1 MEIQREKSHSSLYQE
16 TNKMRDSNG
25 RSSPA
30 CLPRIGI
37 RAIFTMLVM
46 LVAIPAALHA
56 QAYYG
61 SIVGNVTDATG
72 AAVVG
77 AKVVA
82 VGTATDVKFTTT
94 TSGTG
99 TYSLPQLAVGTY
111 SITITGASFKE
122 FVESGVE
129 VHVSTNTSVN
139 AVLQLGAVSEKVTV
153 QADAVQ
159 VATTSAEVGEV
170 VVGTQVRELP
180 LSGENFVGLTQ
191 LSPGVNAA
199 QGANFVGKGLDGGVN
214 FSVNGNPY
222 TNNLFLVDGVNN
234 NDVGS
239 NRTILVYPSVDTIAE
254 FKMIRNSYGPE
265 YGQASGAIISIT
277 TKSGENRWHGGM
289 FYSGRN
295 DALDANNWFANH
307 NQSGKAKERRS
318 DYGYNISGAAIKDKG
333 FFWWNQEWN
342 KEIQGIPLAA
352 CVPTAA
358 EESGDFSGYGG
369 ASTDQCGATLPTIPS
384 YAAAAGNPNKIAAPD
399 AAGLLIAS
407 FYPTGGTTGLINGNN
422 YSQLVNNHLNWSE
435 WNVRGDY
442 DITHANRATF
452 RWTNDS
458 WTNPAQNDG
467 SPFWGESDFPTID
480 SSWSQPSRSIVA
492 KLSSTISNSMVNDV
506 EFGFGQNRIIT
517 TLAGTEAGNVPLLQ
531 AAYPSTFPS
540 SIKQKG
546 EFFGGW
552 GGLNP
557 YGYVGGNG
565 GGGEGQTSMWNI
577 APYGNHEDLY
587 SVQDN
592 ISKVHGNHLLKAGIF
607 LSSNEKVES
616 NGNGADRPGLP
627 GTCNAPLC
635 DQTNNGLANIL
646 LPGIAS
652 AGVPAQVFSGVGE
665 NSIDGIADVHW
676 HDIEPYFGDS
686 WKIKRNLTLDFG
698 FRWSILREPFGGTN
712 GGNTSPAYDQGG
724 NYPNQWA
731 NWSPAAWSASDAAAN
746 PGDACNGI
754 LTVPGTTPCA
764 NQVKFLAGLGVAA
777 NLTSGTPGPNASLV
791 KENNHSIAPRV
802 GVSWDFFGNG
812 KTAIRLGGGQFYER
826 ELVGIAENMARNAP
840 FVLGISTNRSLDTVT
855 PLTSAS
861 VSPSANKD
869 TGGFIPNAWQW
880 NVSVEQEVARNTTL
894 QVGYVG
900 NTGVHLTSMRD
911 ANAVT
916 DNNWLAGAFSTG
928 GTLNAL
934 RPANNFGMIGGFARG
949 GHANYNSLQALFR
962 AQTGASSTFQAAY
975 TWSHSIGNVE
985 EDNSSG
991 GVNQEAITNQYN
1003 PGLDKGNTNIN
1014 RPNIF
1019 VANEVLFLPKLA
1031 KYNQILQQ
1039 TAGGWEVNSI
1049 FTMAEGSSF
1058 TSFSSGASGACTH
1071 IYNNA
1076 ANSSD
1081 PLNGTCLADGTST
1094 LNSLAGT
1101 GYNSNQRAL
1110 ATSTSCTSGHGGNNL
1125 LNWSHFTLNNYA
1137 LGTFPSNLAG
1147 RGTCLGAP
1155 NTNVDGQLAKNWMI
1169 KEKLRVKFAVDFFDL
1184 FNHPNFNSSNLES
1197 VGFTNSTGLLCGGA
1211 TSAIPGGPSTGA
1223 PCSPTNNIVSGGY
1236 NGPVKDA
1243 SGNITGPGSTA
1254 FTVPKGFAGGGTENL
1269 NEGRTL
1275 QYSLKLTF

>member
-1 MEIQREKSHSSLYQE
+1 MSQKGNE
-16 TNKMRDSNG
+16 

-30 CLPRIGI
+30 ALETIGV
-37 RAIFTMLVM
+37 RALFTMLFILGAV
-46 LVAIPAALHA
+46 PAASHA

-61 SIVGNVTDATG
+61 SIVGNVTDTSG
-72 AAVVG
+72 AAIVG
-77 AKVVA
+77 AKVSVTA
-82 VGTATDVKFTTT
+82 SATDTVSNTT
-94 TSGTG
+94 TSATG
-99 TYSLPQLAVGTY
+99 TYSLPQLPVGIY
-111 SITITGASFKE
+111 VVKISAPKFKE
-122 FVESGVE
+122 FVSDGVE
-129 VHVSTNTSVN
+129 VHVSSNTSVN
-139 AVLQLGAVSEKVTV
+139 AVLQPGAVTESVTV
-153 QADAVQ
+153 QADTVQ
-159 VATTSAEVGEV
+159 VETTSAQVGEV

-277 TKSGENRWHGGM
+277 TKSGENKWHGGA

-295 DALDANNWFANH
+295 DALDANNWFADHDNL
-307 NQSGKAKERRS
+307 GKAKERRD
-318 DYGYNISGAAIKDKG
+318 DYGYNISGAAIKNKA

-342 KEIQGIPLAA
+342 KEIQGVPLAA

-358 EESGDFSGYGG
+358 EEGGDFSGYGS
-369 ASTDQCGATLPTIPS
+369 ATVDQCGATIPTIPG
-384 YAAAAGNPNKIAAPD
+384 YAQAAGNPEKIAAPD

-407 FYPTGGTTGLINGNN
+407 FYPTGPIATTNGNN
-422 YSQLVNNHLNWSE
+422 YSQLVDNHLNWSE

-442 DITHANRATF
+442 DITHAHRATF

-480 SSWSQPSRSIVA
+480 SSWSQPSRSIMA
-492 KLSSTISNSMVNDV
+492 KLSSTITNSMVNDV

-531 AAYPSTFPS
+531 AAYPATFPS

-557 YGYVGGNG
+557 YGYVGGATGSG
-565 GGGEGQTSMWNI
+565 GSGTTSMWNI

-607 LSSNEKVES
+607 LSADEKVES
-616 NGNGADRPGLP
+616 NGNGADRPVLP
-627 GTCNAPLC
+627 GNCTISPGVYCFN
-635 DQTNNGLANIL
+635 TSNSLATIL
-646 LPGIAS
+646 LPGTGAN
-652 AGVPAQVFSGVGE
+652 AQVFTGVTE

-698 FRWSILREPFGGTN
+698 FRWSILREPYGGTN
-712 GGNTSPAYDQGG
+712 GGNTSPAYNGGG
-724 NYPNQWA
+724 NYANQWA
-731 NWSPAAWSASDAAAN
+731 NWSPSAWSASAAASN

-754 LTVPGTTPCA
+754 LTVPGTNPCA
-764 NQVKFLAGLGVAA
+764 SQVKFLAGLGVTA
-777 NLTSGTPGPNASLV
+777 NLSSGTPGPNAALV
-791 KENNHSIAPRV
+791 QENNHSIAPRV
-802 GVSWDFFGNG
+802 GVSWDIYGNG
-812 KTAIRLGGGQFYER
+812 KTALRAGGGQFYER
-826 ELVGIAENMARNAP
+826 ELVGIAENLARNAP
-840 FVLGISTNRSLDTVT
+840 FVLGINTNRSLDTVT

-869 TGGFIPNAWQW
+869 TGGHIPNAWQW
-880 NVSVEQEVARNTTL
+880 NVSIEQEVARNTTL

-911 ANAVT
+911 ANALPPA
-916 DNNWLAGAFSTG
+916 NFLPGAFVSG
-928 GTLNAL
+928 GAQNAL

-949 GHANYNSLQALFR
+949 GHASYHSLQALFR
-962 AQTGASSTFQAAY
+962 AQTGAFSTFQAAY

-991 GVNQEAITNQYN
+991 SVNQEAITDQAD
-1003 PGLDKGNTNIN
+1003 PALDKGNTNIN

-1019 VANEVLFLPKLA
+1019 VANEVFFLPKLT
-1031 KYNQILQQ
+1031 KYNQMLQQ

-1049 FTMAEGSSF
+1049 VTAAEGSSF
-1058 TSFSSGASGACTH
+1058 SVFSSGASGACTN
-1071 IYNNA
+1071 IYQNNA
-1076 ANSSD
+1076 NPAD
-1081 PLNGTCLADGTST
+1081 PLNGTCIAGYSST
-1094 LNSLAGT
+1094 LNALVGT
-1101 GYNSNQRAL
+1101 GYTANQRAL
-1110 ATSTSCTSGHGGNNL
+1110 ATNVGCSSGRSGPNL
-1125 LNWSHFTLNNYA
+1125 LNYAHFTLANYA

-1147 RGTCLGAP
+1147 RGTCTGAP
-1155 NTNVDGQLAKNWMI
+1155 NTNVDAQLAKNWMI
-1169 KEKLRVKFAVDFFDL
+1169 KEKLRVKFAMDFFDL
-1184 FNHPNFNSSNLES
+1184 FNHPNFNSGNLEAS
-1197 VGFTNSTGLLCGGA
+1197 GFTSSSPLLCGGA
-1211 TSAIPGGPSTGA
+1211 NSPVPGQGPSGQ
-1223 PCSPTNNIVSGGY
+1223 PCSATNNIVTGSYHAAIDPVTPNGPGTVSGG
-1236 NGPVKDA
+1236 NA
-1243 SGNITGPGSTA
+1243 FATPG
-1254 FTVPKGFAGGGTENL
+1254 GFGQAGSENL
-1269 NEGRTL
+1269 NQGRTL

>member
-1 MEIQREKSHSSLYQE
+1 MSQKGVE
-16 TNKMRDSNG
+16 
-25 RSSPA
+25 RSRPA
-30 CLPRIGI
+30 ARTWIGI
-37 RAIFTMLVM
+37 RVLFTVLIMLGPV
-46 LVAIPAALHA
+46 PAALHA

-72 AAVVG
+72 AAIVG
-77 AKVVA
+77 AKVTITLSA
-82 VGTATDVKFTTT
+82 SDVKSTTT
-94 TSGTG
+94 TSATG

-111 SITITGASFKE
+111 VVTITSPKFKE
-122 FVESGVE
+122 FVSDGVE

-139 AVLQLGAVSEKVTV
+139 AVLQPGAVTESVTV
-153 QADAVQ
+153 QADAIQ
-159 VATTSAEVGEV
+159 VDTTSAQVGEV
-170 VVGTQVRELP
+170 VSGTQVRELP

-277 TKSGENRWHGGM
+277 TKSGENKWHGGA

-307 NQSGKAKERRS
+307 YGEGKAKERRD
-318 DYGYNISGAAIKDKG
+318 DYGYNISGAAIKNKA

-342 KEIQGIPLAA
+342 KEIQGVPFAA

-358 EESGDFSGYGG
+358 EEGGDFSGYTGT
-369 ASTDQCGATLPTIPS
+369 TDQCGATLPTIPG
-384 YAAAAGNPNKIAAPD
+384 YAQAPGNPEKIASPD
-399 AAGLLIAS
+399 AAGMLIAQ
-407 FYPTGGTTGLINGNN
+407 FYPTGSVTTKGGNN
-422 YSQLVNNHLNWSE
+422 YSQLINNQLNWSE

-480 SSWSQPSRSIVA
+480 SSWSQPSRSIMA

-517 TLAGTEAGNVPLLQ
+517 TLAGTEAGNVALLQ
-531 AAYPSTFPS
+531 AAYPATFPS

-557 YGYVGGNG
+557 YGYIGGASGSG
-565 GGGEGQTSMWNI
+565 GSGTTSMWNI

-587 SVQDN
+587 TVQDN

-627 GTCNAPLC
+627 GNCAPPLC
-635 DQTNNGLANIL
+635 ANTNNSLATIL
-646 LPGIAS
+646 LPGTGAN
-652 AGVPAQVFSGVGE
+652 AQVFTGVGE

-698 FRWSILREPFGGTN
+698 FRWSFLREPYGGTN
-712 GGNTSPAYDQGG
+712 GGNTSPAYDGGG

-731 NWSPAAWSASDAAAN
+731 NWDPKSWSASQAASN

-764 NQVKFLAGLGVAA
+764 NQVKFLNSLGVTA
-777 NLTSGTPGPNASLV
+777 NLSSGTPGSNAALV
-791 KENNHSIAPRV
+791 QQNNHSIAPRV
-802 GVSWDFFGNG
+802 GVAWDIFGNG
-812 KTAIRLGGGQFYER
+812 RTAVRAGGGEFYER
-826 ELVGIAENMARNAP
+826 ELVGIAENLARNAP
-840 FVLGISTNRSLDTVT
+840 FVLGISTNRSLDTAT

-861 VSPSANKD
+861 ISPSANKD
-869 TGGFIPNAWQW
+869 TGGHIPNAWQW

-916 DNNWLAGAFSTG
+916 DNNWLEAAFTG
-928 GTLNAL
+928 GSAQNAL
-934 RPANNFGMIGGFARG
+934 RPANNFSMIGGFARG
-949 GHANYNSLQALFR
+949 GHASYHSLQALFR
-962 AQTGASSTFQAAY
+962 AQTGAFSTFQAAY

-985 EDNSSG
+985 MDNSSG
-991 GVNQEAITNQYN
+991 GVNQEAITDQYD
-1003 PGLDKGNTNIN
+1003 PALDKGNTNIN

-1019 VANEVLFLPKLA
+1019 VANEVFFLPKLA
-1031 KYNQILQQ
+1031 NQNQLIQN
-1039 TAGGWEVNSI
+1039 TAGGWELNSI

-1058 TSFSSGASGACTH
+1058 SVFSSGASGACTN
-1071 IYNNA
+1071 IYQNNA
-1076 ANSSD
+1076 NPAD
-1081 PLNGTCLADGTST
+1081 PLNGTCIAGYSST
-1094 LNSLAGT
+1094 LNALVGT
-1101 GYNSNQRAL
+1101 GYTNNQRAL
-1110 ATSTSCTSGHGGNNL
+1110 TTSTSCTSGKSGPSL
-1125 LNWSHFTLNNYA
+1125 LNYAHFTLANYA

-1147 RGTCLGAP
+1147 RGTCQGAP

-1169 KEKLRVKFAVDFFDL
+1169 KEKLRVKFAIDLFDL
-1184 FNHPNFNSSNLES
+1184 FNHPNFNSGNLEAS
-1197 VGFTNSTGLLCGGA
+1197 GFTSSSPLLCGGA
-1211 TSAIPGGPSTGA
+1211 NSPVPGNGPSGQ
-1223 PCSPTNNIVSGGY
+1223 PCSATNNIVTGSYHAATGGVSGGS
-1236 NGPVKDA
+1236 A
-1243 SGNITGPGSTA
+1243 FATPG
-1254 FTVPKGFAGGGTENL
+1254 GFGQAGSENL
-1269 NEGRTL
+1269 NQGRTL

>member
-1 MEIQREKSHSSLYQE
+1 M
-16 TNKMRDSNG
+16 
-25 RSSPA
+25 
-30 CLPRIGI
+30 
-37 RAIFTMLVM
+37 
-46 LVAIPAALHA
+46 HA

-61 SIVGNVTDATG
+61 SIVGNVTDSSG
-72 AAVVG
+72 AAIVG
-77 AKVVA
+77 AKVTVTLSA
-82 VGTATDVKFTTT
+82 SDVKSTTT
-94 TSGTG
+94 TSATG

-111 SITITGASFKE
+111 VVTITSPKFKE
-122 FVESGVE
+122 FVADGVE

-139 AVLQLGAVSEKVTV
+139 AALQPGSVTEIVTV

-159 VATTSAEVGEV
+159 VETTSAQVGEV
-170 VVGTQVRELP
+170 VSGTQVRELP

-277 TKSGENRWHGGM
+277 TKSGENKWHGGA

-307 NQSGKAKERRS
+307 NNQGKAKERRD
-318 DYGYNISGAAIKDKG
+318 DYGYNISGAALKNRA

-342 KEIQGIPLAA
+342 KEIQGVPFAA

-358 EESGDFSGYGG
+358 EESGDFSGYGS
-369 ASTDQCGATLPTIPS
+369 ATVDQCGAQIPNIPS
-384 YAAAAGNPNKIAAPD
+384 YAASPGNPLKIAAPD
-399 AAGLLIAS
+399 PAGLLIGS
-407 FYPTGGTTGLINGNN
+407 FYPTGGATGLINGNN
-422 YSQLVNNHLNWSE
+422 YSQLVNNRLDWSE

-442 DITHANRATF
+442 DITHANRATI

-480 SSWSQPSRSIVA
+480 SSWSQPSRSIMA

-531 AAYPSTFPS
+531 AAYPATFPS

-592 ISKVHGNHLLKAGIF
+592 ISKVRGNHLLKAGIF

-616 NGNGADRPGLP
+616 SGAGADRPVLP
-627 GTCNAPLC
+627 GNCTTTATVFC
-635 DQTNNGLANIL
+635 DNTNNPLATIL
-646 LPGIAS
+646 LPGTGAH
-652 AGVPAQVFSGVGE
+652 AQVFSGVSE

-698 FRWSILREPFGGTN
+698 FRWSFLREPYGGTD
-712 GGNTSPAYDQGG
+712 GGNTSPAYNGGG

-731 NWSPAAWSASDAAAN
+731 NWNPKSWSASEAASN

-764 NQVKFLAGLGVAA
+764 NQVKFLNGLGVTA
-777 NLTSGTPGPNASLV
+777 NLSSGTAGPNASLV
-791 KENNHSIAPRV
+791 QENNHSIAPRV
-802 GVSWDFFGNG
+802 GVSWDIHGNG
-812 KTAIRLGGGQFYER
+812 RTALRAGGGQFYER
-826 ELVGIAENMARNAP
+826 ELVGIAENLARNAP
-840 FVLGISTNRSLDTVT
+840 FVLGINTNRSFDTVT

-869 TGGFIPNAWQW
+869 TGGHIPNAWQW
-880 NVSVEQEVARNTTL
+880 NVSIEQEVARNTTL
-894 QVGYVG
+894 QIGYVG

-911 ANAVT
+911 ANALPPS
-916 DNNWLAGAFSTG
+916 NFLPGAFVTG
-928 GTLNAL
+928 GAQNAF

-949 GHANYNSLQALFR
+949 GHASYHSLQALFR
-962 AQTGASSTFQAAY
+962 AQTGSFSTFQAAY

-991 GVNQEAITNQYN
+991 SVNQQAITDQAD

-1019 VANEVLFLPKLA
+1019 VANEVFFLPKLT
-1031 KYNQILQQ
+1031 NQNKLVQN

-1058 TSFSSGASGACTH
+1058 SVFSSGASGACTDVPS
-1071 IYNNA
+1071 A
-1076 ANSSD
+1076 AVTATT
-1081 PLNGTCLADGTST
+1081 GVTCYPDGQST
-1094 LNSLAGT
+1094 LNALVGT
-1101 GYNSNQRAL
+1101 GYSNNQRAL
-1110 ATSTSCTSGHGGNNL
+1110 ATTTSCTSGHGGNNL
-1125 LNWSHFTLNNYA
+1125 LNWSHFTLNNYV

-1147 RGTCLGAP
+1147 RGVCQGAP

-1169 KEKLRVKFAVDFFDL
+1169 KEKLRVKFAMDFFDL
-1184 FNHPNFNSSNLES
+1184 FNHPNFNSSNLEAT
-1197 VGFTNSTGLLCGGA
+1197 GFTNSTGLLCGGSN
-1211 TSAIPGGPSTGA
+1211 SALPGAGFKGA
-1223 PCSPTNNIVSGGY
+1223 PCSASNNVVTGSFNADGTNKFNTPS
-1236 NGPVKDA
+1236 
-1243 SGNITGPGSTA
+1243 
-1254 FTVPKGFAGGGTENL
+1254 GFAGGGTENL

>member
-1 MEIQREKSHSSLYQE
+1 MTLI
-16 TNKMRDSNG
+16 
-25 RSSPA
+25 
-30 CLPRIGI
+30 
-37 RAIFTMLVM
+37 M
-46 LVAIPAALHA
+46 LVAVPAAVHA

-61 SIVGNVTDATG
+61 SIVGNVTDSTG
-72 AAVVG
+72 AAIVG

-82 VGTATDVKFTTT
+82 INTATAVSSTTT

-111 SITITGASFKE
+111 AIHITGPSFKE
-122 FVESGVE
+122 FVVSDVE
-129 VHVSTNTSVN
+129 VHVSTNTAVN
-139 AVLQLGAVSEKVTV
+139 ATLQLGAVSEKVV
-153 QADAVQ
+153 VHADEVQ

-277 TKSGENRWHGGM
+277 TKSGTNNWHGGV

-307 NQSGKAKERRS
+307 DKLGKAKERRS
-318 DYGYNISGAAIKDKG
+318 DYGYNFSGPAIKNKA
-333 FFWWNQEWN
+333 FFWWNEEWN
-342 KEIQGIPLAA
+342 KEIQGVPLAA

-358 EESGDFSGYGG
+358 EESGDFSAYGS
-369 ASTDQCGATLPTIPS
+369 ATTDQCGATLPTIPS
-384 YAAAAGNPNKIAAPD
+384 FAAAAGNPMKIAAPD
-399 AAGLLIAS
+399 AAGLLVAA
-407 FYPTGGTTGLINGNN
+407 FYPTGPTATTNGNN
-422 YSQLVNNHLNWSE
+422 FSQLVNNHLNWSE

-442 DITHANRATF
+442 DITHANRATL

-517 TLAGTEAGNVPLLQ
+517 TLEGTEAANVPLLQ
-531 AAYPSTFPS
+531 AAYPATFPS
-540 SIKQKG
+540 AIKQKG

-557 YGYVGGNG
+557 YGYVGGASG
-565 GGGEGQTSMWNI
+565 GGSGTTSMWNI

-607 LSSNEKVES
+607 LGTNEKVES

-627 GTCNAPLC
+627 GGCTAPLC
-635 DQTNNGLANIL
+635 AQTNNGLANIL
-646 LPGIAS
+646 LPGTGAN
-652 AGVPAQVFSGVGE
+652 AQIFSGVGE

-686 WKIKRNLTLDFG
+686 WKIRRNITLDLG
-698 FRWSILREPFGGTN
+698 FRWSILREPFGGTG
-712 GGNTSPAYDQGG
+712 GGNTSPAYDEGG
-724 NYPNQWA
+724 NYANQWA
-731 NWSPAAWSASDAAAN
+731 NWSPAAWSASAAAAN
-746 PGDACNGI
+746 PTDACNGI

-764 NQVKFLAGLGVAA
+764 NQVTFLAGIGVPVKFS
-777 NLTSGTPGPNASLV
+777 SGTPGPNAALV
-791 KENNHSIAPRV
+791 EENNHSVAPRV
-802 GVSWDFFGNG
+802 GVSWDIFGNG
-812 KTAIRLGGGQFYER
+812 KTALRLGGGQFYER
-826 ELVGIAENMARNAP
+826 ELVGIAENLARNAP
-840 FVLGISTNRSLDTVT
+840 FVLGINTNRSMDSTATWSCPAPVPPATTVPRSACT
-855 PLTSAS
+855 SGGLSSAS
-861 VSPSANKD
+861 VSPNANKD
-869 TGGFIPNAWQW
+869 TGGHIPNAWQW
-880 NVSVEQEVARNTTL
+880 NVSIERELARNTTL

-911 ANAVT
+911 ANALPPS
-916 DNNWLAGAFSTG
+916 NFMAGAFASG
-928 GTLNAL
+928 GAQNAL
-934 RPANNFGMIGGFARG
+934 RPASNFGMIGGFARG
-949 GHANYNSLQALFR
+949 GHANYNALQVLFR

-991 GVNQEAITNQYN
+991 SVNQEAITDQAN

-1019 VANEVLFLPKLA
+1019 VANEVYFLPKLA
-1031 KYNQILQQ
+1031 KYNQFVQQ
-1039 TAGGWEVNSI
+1039 TVGGWEANSI

-1058 TSFSSGASGACTH
+1058 SVFSSGASGACT
-1071 IYNNA
+1071 NLD
-1076 ANSSD
+1076 SSGNCIAGYASN
-1081 PLNGTCLADGTST
+1081 LTALV
-1094 LNSLAGT
+1094 GT
-1101 GYNSNQRAL
+1101 GYTSNQRPL
-1110 ATSTSCTSGHGGNNL
+1110 ATSTSCTAGTGGVNL
-1125 LNWSHFTLNNYA
+1125 ENLAHFSLVGYA
-1137 LGTFPSNLAG
+1137 IGTFPSNLAS
-1147 RGTCLGAP
+1147 RGTCRGAP
-1155 NTNVDGQLAKNWMI
+1155 ETNLDGQVAKNWTI
-1169 KEKLRVKFAVDFFDL
+1169 KEKLRVKFAMDFFDF
-1184 FNHPNFNSSNLES
+1184 FNHPSFNSGNLEAG
-1197 VGFTNSTGLLCGGA
+1197 GFTSSSPVYCGGA
-1211 TSAIPGGPSTGA
+1211 TVPTKGGGPTGQ
-1223 PCSPTNNIVSGGY
+1223 PCSATNNI
-1236 NGPVKDA
+1236 
-1243 SGNITGPGSTA
+1243 ITSAATPTGFGQAGS
-1254 FTVPKGFAGGGTENL
+1254 ENL